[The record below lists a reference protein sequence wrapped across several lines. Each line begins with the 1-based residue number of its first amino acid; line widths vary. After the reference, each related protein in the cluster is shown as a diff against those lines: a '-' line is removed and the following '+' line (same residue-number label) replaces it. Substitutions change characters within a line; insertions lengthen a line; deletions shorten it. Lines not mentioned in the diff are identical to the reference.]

1 MFAVSNQPGWH
12 LLIQSQ
18 QWKHQK
24 KVWNKV
30 KNKDT
35 ILTSFCCL
43 YCWLWTDFTL
53 AWCFIADFE
62 QANACWI
69 RTLKSNVN
77 ASSYPFFD
85 FTEPEKLQYGLG
97 CPNVSF
103 VTSYDLTSG
112 LPLTRTFK
120 FTKIF
125 PKTYHFPSTSY
136 KRKKSYGRFY
146 GYGSTV
152 SRMHSRYKEAV
163 YF

>member
-1 MFAVSNQPGWH
+1 MH
-12 LLIQSQ
+12 LP
-18 QWKHQK
+18 
-24 KVWNKV
+24 N
-30 KNKDT
+30 
-35 ILTSFCCL
+35 
-43 YCWLWTDFTL
+43 
-53 AWCFIADFE
+53 
-62 QANACWI
+62 
-69 RTLKSNVN
+69 
-77 ASSYPFFD
+77 PFFD

-136 KRKKSYGRFY
+136 KRKKGYGRFY